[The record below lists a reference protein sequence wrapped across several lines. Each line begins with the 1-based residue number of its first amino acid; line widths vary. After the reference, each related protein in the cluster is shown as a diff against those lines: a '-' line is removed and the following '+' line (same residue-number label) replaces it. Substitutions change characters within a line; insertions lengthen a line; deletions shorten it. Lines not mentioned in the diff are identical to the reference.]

1 MDVLEVIKRS
11 KTILDHYKIPQL
23 AHKDW
28 VTMLQFSQ
36 LRSIKKGDYFIKAG
50 QTSHQLAFVVKGCF
64 RFFYIK
70 NEVEKTSYFT
80 FENDVKSV
88 EDLAGLVPASFSFA
102 AEAAASV
109 VVQAREVDLAFPV
122 EATVEAV
129 RQVQISAGSLV
140 LLGVA
145 LGTWVHPGWY
155 GLAAFVGAGLT
166 FAGLSNTCAMAL
178 LLARM
183 PWNR

>member
-1 MDVLEVIKRS
+1 MQQLLPGVQVIDGG
-11 KTILDHYKIPQL
+11 TQ
-23 AHKDW
+23 AC
-28 VTMLQFSQ
+28 V
-36 LRSIKKGDYFIKAG
+36 A
-50 QTSHQLAFVVKGCF
+50 C
-64 RFFYIK
+64 
-70 NEVEKTSYFT
+70 
-80 FENDVKSV
+80 
-88 EDLAGLVPASFSFA
+88 GLPTE
-102 AEAAASV
+102 EAASGV
-109 VVQAREVDLAFPV
+109 ISIQ
-122 EATVEAV
+122 